1 MTQNQE
7 KRKMIQKLKRWLKK
21 RKRYDTIVL
30 GMTTLDKKRST
41 VRKEAL
47 FYEKDRPDPAG
58 HGFGPDPLPGADAE
72 SYDDDPLEET
82 AVPTSEAVLE
92 EAEPVPARSSEC
104 AKCGEM
110 RVYIQKIGEYEA
122 GPWEEACIHKTAGTD
137 AVYYNYCI
145 YQEVCRG
152 CGYKSPAR
160 DVRSGETSRE
170 CYGW

>member
-1 MTQNQE
+1 M
-7 KRKMIQKLKRWLKK
+7 KK
-21 RKRYDTIVL
+21 IVPIL
-30 GMTTLDKKRST
+30 LA
-41 VRKEAL
+41 VAL
-47 FYEKDRPDPAG
+47 ALALCLV
-58 HGFGPDPLPGADAE
+58 GFADAE

-152 CGYKSPAR
+152 
-160 DVRSGETSRE
+160 
-170 CYGW
+170 